1 MKRFLTPRN
10 ILILVLVVAAFFVIR
25 NQLRT
30 TPEVLVTGSK
40 GGECPVHDVRLR
52 LDTVPIAVQPNEPDS
67 LTAAHA
73 RTTFPHANDT
83 FYILQWFKDD
93 EHKNLSK
100 AEVWYCPACRE
111 AKSY

>member
-1 MKRFLTPRN
+1 MKRILTPRN
-10 ILILVLVVAAFFVIR
+10 ILILVVIVVAFFVIK

-40 GGECPVHDVRLR
+40 GGECPVHGKSLR
-52 LDTVPIAVQPNEPDS
+52 LDSVPIVVQQNEPDS
-67 LTAAHA
+67 LTAAYTRA
-73 RTTFPHANDT
+73 TFPLANDT

-100 AEVWYCPACRE
+100 SEVWYCPSCRQ

>member
-10 ILILVLVVAAFFVIR
+10 ILILVVVVVAFFVIK

-40 GGECPVHDVRLR
+40 GGECPVHGIRLR
-52 LDTVPIAVQPNEPDS
+52 LDTVPIVVQLNEPDS
-67 LTAAHA
+67 LTAAQA
-73 RTTFPHANDT
+73 RATFPLSNDS

-100 AEVWYCPACRE
+100 AEVWYCSACRE
-111 AKSY
+111 AKII